1 MNAKANYIRIGIF
14 VLTAIFLLVAGLLA
28 FGARSYF
35 AKKLTYETAIQ
46 GDVTGLSIGSP
57 VLYRGIPI
65 GKVSEIAIAPN
76 YYPNS
81 TSDVIVVVFEVD
93 QKILKRDNTDEEREK
108 LLKSEV
114 GKGLRAMV
122 KAQSITGTSVLFLQ
136 YLNPQSYP
144 PIAIDYKPDHPYIPS
159 APSQVTRMLEAV
171 EGALQN
177 LQKLNLDA
185 IGAEASNALA
195 ETTLLL
201 RNLDHLD
208 LEKTVGKANTLLD
221 TLDTTVGNVN
231 STIAGMK
238 LDQLG
243 GNADD
248 LVVQLKESNRKLQTV
263 MDKLGNAP
271 LGETVGNLNADL
283 QTLNAV
289 LLELKR
295 YPSGFIF
302 GEPPPRAKSVEPP
315 SK

>member
-1 MNAKANYIRIGIF
+1 MNSKANYIRIGIF
-14 VLTAIFLLVAGLLA
+14 VLLAIFLLVAGLLA

-35 AKKLTYETAIQ
+35 TKKLTYETAIQ
-46 GDVTGLSIGSP
+46 GDVTGLSIGSS

-93 QKILKRDNTDEEREK
+93 QTILKKEQTSEQREQ
-108 LLKSEV
+108 LLEHEI
-114 GKGLRAMV
+114 GRGLRAMV
-122 KAQSITGTSVLFLQ
+122 KLQSITGTSVLFLQ
-136 YLNPQSYP
+136 YLDPKSYP
-144 PIAIDYKPDHPYIPS
+144 PLAIDYTPDNPYIPS
-159 APSQVTRMLEAV
+159 APSQVTRMLESI
-171 EGALQN
+171 EQSLQN
-177 LQKLNLDA
+177 LQKLDLGS
-185 IGAEASNALA
+185 IGSEASNALA
-195 ETTLLL
+195 QTSLLVEQL
-201 RNLDHLD
+201 NRMD
-208 LEKTVGKANTLLD
+208 LKDTVSKANNLLD
-221 TLDTTVGNVN
+221 TLDTTVKNVN
-231 STIAGMK
+231 TTITGMK

-248 LVVQLKESNRKLQTV
+248 LVIQLKESNRKLQIV

-271 LGETVGNLNADL
+271 LGETVDNLNADL

-302 GEPPPRAKSVEPP
+302 GEPPPRARSVEPP

>member
-1 MNAKANYIRIGIF
+1 MNSKANYIRIGIF

-35 AKKLTYETAIQ
+35 TTKLRYETAVQ
-46 GDVTGLSIGSP
+46 GDVTGLSVGSS

-65 GKVSEIAIAPN
+65 GKVSDIAIAPN
-76 YYPNS
+76 FYPNS
-81 TSDVIVVVFEVD
+81 TSDVIIVVFEMD
-93 QKILKRDNTDEEREK
+93 QKILKKEQTSEQREK
-108 LLKSEV
+108 LLEHEV
-114 GKGLRAMV
+114 SRGLRAMV
-122 KAQSITGTSVLFLQ
+122 KLQSITGTSVLFLQ
-136 YLNPQSYP
+136 YLDPKSYP
-144 PIAIDYKPDHPYIPS
+144 PLAIDYTPDNPYIPS
-159 APSQVTRMLEAV
+159 APSQVTRMLESI
-171 EGALQN
+171 EQSLQN
-177 LQKLNLDA
+177 LQKLDLGS
-185 IGAEASNALA
+185 IGLEASNALA
-195 ETTLLL
+195 QTSLLVEQL
-201 RNLDHLD
+201 NRMD
-208 LEKTVGKANTLLD
+208 LKDTVSKANNLLD
-221 TLDTTVGNVN
+221 TLDTTVKNVN
-231 STIAGMK
+231 TTISGMK

-248 LVVQLKESNRKLQTV
+248 LVMQLKESNRKLQTV

-271 LGETVGNLNADL
+271 LGETVDNLNADL